1 MYSKSKSNQCRLK
14 ELTSRR
20 EEMNVEV
27 NPQLPFLALINKP
40 NKKLQLQV
48 YGSHTGLGGE
58 FSRQLG
64 LGKSKFSRKENYR
77 EVSQCSA

>member
-1 MYSKSKSNQCRLK
+1 
-14 ELTSRR
+14 
-20 EEMNVEV
+20 MNVEV

-48 YGSHTGLGGE
+48 YCSHTGLGSE

-64 LGKSKFSRKENYR
+64 IGKSKFSRKENYR
-77 EVSQCSA
+77 EVNQRSAWLVAF